1 MRRLVLLAGIWGW
14 SFLFIRVAVRGMTP
28 TTVAFTRV
36 ALGAAVLLVAV
47 GARGLRMPRDLHWW
61 RHFAVAALISNAVP
75 FSLLA
80 WGEQHISSALTSVLN
95 ASTPLFSALMVWLF
109 LHERLRPPQLF
120 GLVLGF
126 FGVAVAAGA
135 GSADLARSSI
145 GGDLAAVGAGAC
157 YGMGF
162 TYAQRHLTGLT
173 PLVAS
178 AGQLLMATV
187 LLLPVAA
194 ATSASR
200 GIHVTPWRLLSV
212 GLLGVFGTGVAYV
225 LYFRL
230 IAEVGATRTAVVTY
244 LIPVVAVAVGVL
256 VLGEAFH
263 LRLLVGGGLIVI
275 GIVLLQGRLLR
286 SKALP
291 PVGA

>member
-14 SFLFIRVAVRGMTP
+14 SFLFIKVSVRGMTP
-28 TTVAFTRV
+28 TTVAATRV
-36 ALGAAVLLVAV
+36 GLGAAVLLVV
-47 GARGLRMPRDLHWW
+47 VQARGLRLPRELRWW
-61 RHFAVAALISNAVP
+61 RHFAIAALISNAVP

-109 LHERLRPPQLF
+109 LQERLRPAQLF

-126 FGVAVAAGA
+126 LGVAVAAGA

-145 GGDLAAVGAGAC
+145 GGDLAAIGAGAC

-162 TYAQRHLTGLT
+162 TYAQRHLTGLA
-173 PLVAS
+173 PIVAS

-187 LLLPVAA
+187 LLAPVAA
-194 ATSASR
+194 VTSANR
-200 GIHVTPWRLLSV
+200 GIHLTPWRLLCV

-225 LYFRL
+225 LYYRL
-230 IAEVGATRTAVVTY
+230 IAQVGATRTSVVTY
-244 LIPVVAVAVGVL
+244 LIPVVAVVVGVL
-256 VLGEAFH
+256 VLGETFH
-263 LRLLVGGGLIVI
+263 LRLLAGGGLIVV
-275 GIVLLQGRLLR
+275 GIALLQGALPR

-291 PVGA
+291 SVTA